1 MKDYTKGT
9 SGLIKNINKAN
20 VLDVIKKMQPISR
33 IEVSKV
39 LKMSKS
45 TISAIVDELIEEGLV
60 IENGYGEKG
69 TVGRKPI
76 QLSFNP
82 DARFVIGIS
91 VESTNSIGIL
101 TNLEGKI
108 LKKIK
113 WETGIKEQ
121 AFNGIVKGIKEL
133 TEEDKNII
141 GIGIG
146 LPGITDIQK
155 GIVDAPGLKW
165 SNFDLKKRLS
175 EIFDYN
181 IYLDNSVNYAA
192 LGERWIGCCREIENF
207 VLINIGNGIG
217 SGIYVNGTLLRGNSY
232 AAGEVGYMAIGED
245 AFERVYSYE
254 DYGYFERKASLS
266 SLVES
271 VSKSLSYAK
280 TMEGVVKEYKKQN
293 PACVQA
299 VSQFIKNLSM
309 GIANIVSILNPEAI
323 IIGGDILNYEIDI
336 RQELKEKV
344 KRIVPFDFDIKVAQ
358 LGEDASAIGAVADV
372 LLNTN
377 NLILL

>member
-133 TEEDKNII
+133 AEEDKNII

-175 EIFDYN
+175 EIFNYN
-181 IYLDNSVNYAA
+181 IYVDNSVNYAA

-266 SLVES
+266 ALVES
-271 VSKSLSYAK
+271 VSKSLPYVK

-299 VSQFIKNLSM
+299 VSQVIKNLSM
-309 GIANIVSILNPEAI
+309 GIANIVSILNPEVI

>member
-45 TISAIVDELIEEGLV
+45 TISTIVDELIEEGLV

-113 WETGIKEQ
+113 WETGIKEE
-121 AFNGIVKGIKEL
+121 AFNGIVKGIEEL

-155 GIVDAPGLKW
+155 GIVVAPGLKW

-175 EIFDYN
+175 EIFNYN

-271 VSKSLSYAK
+271 VSKSLSYVK
-280 TMEGVVKEYKKQN
+280 TIEGVVKEYKKQN
-293 PACVQA
+293 PVCVQA

-336 RQELKEKV
+336 CQELKEKV
-344 KRIVPFDFDIKVAQ
+344 KRIVPFDFYIKVAQ

>member
-108 LKKIK
+108 LK
-113 WETGIKEQ
+113 
-121 AFNGIVKGIKEL
+121 
-133 TEEDKNII
+133 
-141 GIGIG
+141 
-146 LPGITDIQK
+146 
-155 GIVDAPGLKW
+155 
-165 SNFDLKKRLS
+165 R
-175 EIFDYN
+175 
-181 IYLDNSVNYAA
+181 
-192 LGERWIGCCREIENF
+192 
-207 VLINIGNGIG
+207 
-217 SGIYVNGTLLRGNSY
+217 
-232 AAGEVGYMAIGED
+232 
-245 AFERVYSYE
+245 
-254 DYGYFERKASLS
+254 
-266 SLVES
+266 
-271 VSKSLSYAK
+271 
-280 TMEGVVKEYKKQN
+280 
-293 PACVQA
+293 
-299 VSQFIKNLSM
+299 
-309 GIANIVSILNPEAI
+309 
-323 IIGGDILNYEIDI
+323 
-336 RQELKEKV
+336 
-344 KRIVPFDFDIKVAQ
+344 
-358 LGEDASAIGAVADV
+358 
-372 LLNTN
+372 
-377 NLILL
+377 

>member
-9 SGLIKNINKAN
+9 SDLIKNINKAN

-45 TISAIVDELIEEGLV
+45 TISAIVDELIKEGLIV
-60 IENGYGEKG
+60 EKGYGEKG

-76 QLSFNP
+76 QLYFNP
-82 DARFVIGIS
+82 NAKFIIGIS

-113 WETGIKEQ
+113 WKTGVKEE
-121 AFNGIVKGIKEL
+121 AFNGIVKVIKALIKEN
-133 TEEDKNII
+133 KNII

-155 GIVDAPGLKW
+155 GIVNAPGLRW
-165 SNFDLKKRLS
+165 INFNLKEKLR
-175 EIFDYN
+175 EILDYN

-192 LGERWIGCCREIENF
+192 LGEKWLGCCQEVENF

-217 SGIYVNGTLLRGNSY
+217 AGICVNGKLLRGSSY
-232 AAGEVGYMAIGED
+232 AAGEVGYMATGD
-245 AFERVYSYE
+245 DVFERTYSYE

-266 SLVES
+266 FLFES
-271 VSKSLSYAK
+271 VSQALPHVKD
-280 TMEGVVKEYKKQN
+280 MEDLIEEYKKQN
-293 PACVQA
+293 LACVQA

-309 GIANIVSILNPEAI
+309 GIANIVSILNPEAV

-336 RQELKEKV
+336 IDELKEKV
-344 KRIVPFDFDIKVAQ
+344 RKIVPFDFDIKIAQ
-358 LGEDASAIGAVADV
+358 LREDASAIGAIADV

-377 NLILL
+377 NLLL

>member
-1 MKDYTKGT
+1 LKDYTKGT

-133 TEEDKNII
+133 AEEDKNII

-175 EIFDYN
+175 EIFNYN
-181 IYLDNSVNYAA
+181 IYVDNSVNYAA

-266 SLVES
+266 ALVES
-271 VSKSLSYAK
+271 VSKSLPYVK

-299 VSQFIKNLSM
+299 VSQVIKNLSM
-309 GIANIVSILNPEAI
+309 GIANIVSILNPEVI

>member
-1 MKDYTKGT
+1 MLKDYTKGT
-9 SGLIKNINKAN
+9 SDLIKNINKAN

-45 TISAIVDELIEEGLV
+45 TISAIVDELIKEGLIV
-60 IENGYGEKG
+60 EKGYGEKG

-76 QLSFNP
+76 QLYFNP
-82 DARFVIGIS
+82 NAKFIIGIS

-113 WETGIKEQ
+113 WKTGVKEE
-121 AFNGIVKGIKEL
+121 AFNGIVKVIKALIKEN
-133 TEEDKNII
+133 KNII

-155 GIVDAPGLKW
+155 GIVNAPGLRW
-165 SNFDLKKRLS
+165 INFNLKEKLR
-175 EIFDYN
+175 EILDYN

-192 LGERWIGCCREIENF
+192 LGEKWLGCCQEVENF

-217 SGIYVNGTLLRGNSY
+217 AGICVNGKLLRGSSY
-232 AAGEVGYMAIGED
+232 AAGEVGYMATGD
-245 AFERVYSYE
+245 DVFERTYSYE

-266 SLVES
+266 FLFES
-271 VSKSLSYAK
+271 VSQALPHVKD
-280 TMEGVVKEYKKQN
+280 MEDLIEEYKKQN
-293 PACVQA
+293 LACVQA

-309 GIANIVSILNPEAI
+309 GIANIVSILNPEAV

-336 RQELKEKV
+336 IDELKEKV
-344 KRIVPFDFDIKVAQ
+344 RKIVPFDFDIKIAQ
-358 LGEDASAIGAVADV
+358 LREDASAIGAIADV

-377 NLILL
+377 NLLL